1 MIRRSLIYRALKVVL
16 VIILAIVLFQSLA
29 AKRMSHTSFPKMEK
43 TMMKVVNTSQT
54 KAGNSQ
60 IVRRLYSL
68 NPEDY
73 DGIMLYYPSSTMSA
87 NELLVVKLKSMKQQD
102 LVVDCI
108 KTRNQ
113 TQKNSFKGYGATQTK
128 LLENSISE
136 VRGNYILYVVD
147 EHAAT
152 IRDTFVKAL

>member
-1 MIRRSLIYRALKVVL
+1 
-16 VIILAIVLFQSLA
+16 
-29 AKRMSHTSFPKMEK
+29 
-43 TMMKVVNTSQT
+43 
-54 KAGNSQ
+54 
-60 IVRRLYSL
+60 
-68 NPEDY
+68 
-73 DGIMLYYPSSTMSA
+73 MSA

-128 LLENSISE
+128 LLENSITE

-152 IRDTFVKAL
+152 IRDTFVKALWEGKNYVIFYIIISLCLLSH